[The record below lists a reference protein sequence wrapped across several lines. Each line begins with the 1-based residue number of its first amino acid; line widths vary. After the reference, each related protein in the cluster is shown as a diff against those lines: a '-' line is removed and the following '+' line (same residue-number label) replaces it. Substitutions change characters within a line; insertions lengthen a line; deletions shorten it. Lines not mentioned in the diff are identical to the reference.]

1 MKKESFIAGYSFV
14 KGIRAIAYTLLILG
28 LLGSSGW
35 GIFKIVTTTMGL
47 VPLTEAY
54 AAATQVIEKQK
65 LILEETKRS
74 CAQQEKDF
82 INGHEQRITDA
93 RNALTQAVEA
103 FNRDV
108 AVALEEVKK
117 VSPLSSG
124 YQFAPLQIPN
134 LDTAEACEQYLQT
147 VDQKMKNLD
156 ELKQELYKS
165 IFTGLD
171 KLVGSVQEKRQALLA
186 KISEQEQQI
195 ARLKQEIQNIY
206 NSYRVRQK
214 VITYIPRKKELMNK
228 APLYLSHSD
237 DERRINVGRLL
248 PGAVSAVMSNEL
260 LDSGQVAEFRGSV
273 ARLIAWL
280 PFLRESP
287 DLKKETTKEAVD
299 PNPELTD
306 EDKQR
311 IKTLQERI
319 AQCQEEIARLQN
331 QLRPIDNQ
339 LNTLS
344 DVNKSLTASKS
355 DVLSDWSVM
364 NKVDPVRSAA
374 QTLKKEIADFP
385 ANLQKMREEHAS
397 LIKDMEAS
405 IARAIEARE
414 NAWSAG
420 CKELGLDLLL
430 MGVCITLGGIA
441 ASWIL
446 WALILILMDF
456 VVSNLIIAMRAQDIQ
471 LLLEN
476 RNKN

>member
-14 KGIRAIAYTLLILG
+14 KGLRAIAYTLLILC

-54 AAATQVIEKQK
+54 ALATQGIEKQK
-65 LILEETKRS
+65 LILEETKQR
-74 CAQQEKDF
+74 CAQEEKDF
-82 INGHEQRITDA
+82 INGHEQRVTAA

-103 FNRDV
+103 FNSDV

-147 VDQKMKNLD
+147 VEKKMASL
-156 ELKQELYKS
+156 EGLKQELYKS

-171 KLVGSVQEKRQALLA
+171 KLVGSVQEKRQAILA
-186 KISEQEQQI
+186 KIAEQEQLI
-195 ARLKQEIQNIY
+195 ARLKREIQNIY
-206 NSYRVRQK
+206 DSYRVRQK
-214 VITYIPRKKELMNK
+214 VITYIPRKKELVNK
-228 APLYLSHSD
+228 APLYQDRSD
-237 DERRINVGRLL
+237 DEERINVGRLL
-248 PGAVSAVMSNEL
+248 PGAASAVMSNEW
-260 LDSGQVAEFRGSV
+260 LDSGQVEEFRASV
-273 ARLIAWL
+273 ARLVGWL

-287 DLKKETTKEAVD
+287 DLKKETTKEGID
-299 PNPELTD
+299 ENPELTD

-319 AQCQEEIARLQN
+319 AQCNEEIARLKN
-331 QLRPIDNQ
+331 ELRPIDNQ
-339 LNTLS
+339 LSTLDGVS
-344 DVNKSLTASKS
+344 RSLTASKS
-355 DVLSDWSVM
+355 AVLSDWTVM
-364 NKVDPVRSAA
+364 DKVTPVRRAA
-374 QTLKKEIADFP
+374 ETLKKEIADFP
-385 ANLQKMREEHAS
+385 ADLQNMREKHDT
-397 LIKDMEAS
+397 LIKGMEAS
-405 IARAIEARE
+405 IVRAIEARDL
-414 NAWSAG
+414 AWSFG
-420 CKELGLDLLL
+420 CKGLGMDLLL